1 MSHHGLK
8 ISQNSPEIILLAELL
23 KNTCQK
29 KQKIIVLLTL
39 AMETVCCSITSW
51 IAVLSESIILSNSS
65 IQQTPLSASTSAPP
79 SEMINMN
86 FH

>member
-1 MSHHGLK
+1 MSHHGLSYHK
-8 ISQNSPEIILLAELL
+8 ISPEIILLAELL

-29 KQKIIVLLTL
+29 KQKIIVLTL

-79 SEMINMN
+79 SEMISMD

>member
-1 MSHHGLK
+1 MSHHGLSYHK
-8 ISQNSPEIILLAELL
+8 ISPEIILLAELL
-23 KNTCQK
+23 RNTCQK

-79 SEMINMN
+79 SEMISMD